1 MFLFIRFPDL
11 GDFTN
16 GTIRAFGEKPDGWT
30 KPDEVEIESLTATQ
44 KKAFAAVV
52 ATIQAKGEPWSAT
65 QVWVYSAIDPESD
78 PAAPALRLV
87 IEAQHDETGALKTF
101 PDMYVT
107 DASAIKLF
115 NTLTK

>member
-1 MFLFIRFPDL
+1 MFLRVIFQETGNFEK
-11 GDFTN
+11 

-78 PAAPALRLV
+78 PAAPALWLV

-115 NTLTK
+115 NSLTK

>member
-1 MFLFIRFPDL
+1 MFLLIRFPNL
-11 GDFTN
+11 GDFTS
-16 GTIRAFGEKPDGWT
+16 GTILPVGPKPDGWT

-65 QVWVYSAIDPESD
+65 QVWVYSTIDPESQ
-78 PAAPALRLV
+78 APALRLV

-107 DASAIKLF
+107 DASVIKLF